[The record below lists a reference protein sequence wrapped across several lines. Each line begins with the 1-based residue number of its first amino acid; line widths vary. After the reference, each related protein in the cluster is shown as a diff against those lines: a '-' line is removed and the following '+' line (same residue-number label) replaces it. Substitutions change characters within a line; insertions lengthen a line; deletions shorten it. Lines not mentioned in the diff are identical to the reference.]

1 MVSNRNRRHR
11 QASARDRGTK
21 GDAQRPFGYRSPS
34 PVQFFVGAF
43 LEIVRCQAYGLPH
56 RLWRNSVA
64 PSKNTEREAR
74 EARDRL
80 RRYNARQS
88 VHTHQAKRR
97 VRDNILGLIGLLIIA
112 TLATLTQIYYFSAGP
127 GKPHP
132 AASASA
138 TPTLAA
144 GQNIGDVPKPSVAK
158 NRTWTGTLTLNSVK
172 LGISLYGKKA
182 PQSVASFIT
191 DAKKKY
197 FDGLL
202 CWRLTNSP
210 GFDVLQC
217 GTSSPKGD
225 DSADYSFGPIE
236 NAPANNVYPAGSIV
250 EARGTDDAYSQGHQ
264 FFITYK
270 TSTIPAD
277 TAGGYSVFGH
287 ITSGLS
293 ELISQITS
301 KGIVPPAAGAT
312 TTKNDGPPVVTTK
325 ISSVTIK

>member
-1 MVSNRNRRHR
+1 
-11 QASARDRGTK
+11 
-21 GDAQRPFGYRSPS
+21 
-34 PVQFFVGAF
+34 
-43 LEIVRCQAYGLPH
+43 
-56 RLWRNSVA
+56 VA

-88 VHTHQAKRR
+88 VHTHQARR
-97 VRDNILGLIGLLIIA
+97 RARDNLLGIVGLVVIA

-138 TPTLAA
+138 TPTPAA
-144 GQNIGDVPKPSVAK
+144 EGNIGNVPSTSVAQD
-158 NRTWTGTLTLNSVK
+158 RTWTGTLTLNKVK
-172 LGISLYGKKA
+172 LGISLDGKKA
-182 PQSVASFIT
+182 PQSVASFVT
-191 DAKKKY
+191 DVKSKY

-217 GTSSPKGD
+217 GTSSPAGSD
-225 DSADYSFGPIE
+225 TGGYAFGPIE
-236 NAPANNVYPAGSIV
+236 NAPSNNVYAAGTIV
-250 EARGTDDAYSQGHQ
+250 EARGTGDAYSQGHQ
-264 FFITYK
+264 FFITYQ

-277 TAGGYSVFGH
+277 SAGGYSVFGQV
-287 ITSGLS
+287 TSGLS
-293 ELISQITS
+293 QLISQITS

-325 ISSVTIK
+325 ITSVTIK